1 MNRPIIHTA
10 WIAPL
15 ALAVTTGSACAGI
28 TTFWNTKVAWFNAVG
43 GAQKIDFVGNE
54 EAQIIGFDW
63 YIDYG
68 ITLGSFAHPEA
79 ASWVLHQ
86 SPATL
91 DGWGANPA
99 TGLLFDEQVINFLT
113 PQHAF
118 AYDEW
123 TNWGEDVTLKF
134 YFQWQL
140 IAAANCPATQFFE
153 SQVNFHGWVTDFAFD
168 RVEFNNSDIV
178 DAIYVVPS
186 PGGLAVLAAIV
197 GLCTGRRR
205 AG

>member
-1 MNRPIIHTA
+1 MNRHTINTV

-15 ALAVTTGSACAGI
+15 ALTIATGSASAGI
-28 TTFWNTKVAWFNAVG
+28 TTFWNTKDAWLAAAG

-54 EAQIIGFDW
+54 NYQIIGYDW

-68 ITLGSFAHPEA
+68 ITLASVAHPDA
-79 ASWVLHQ
+79 ASWVLYQHQ
-86 SPATL
+86 TTL
-91 DGWGANPA
+91 DGWGSTAA
-99 TGLLFDEQVINFLT
+99 TGLISDEQVVNFLS

-123 TNWGEDVTLKF
+123 TSWQEDVTLKF
-134 YFQWQL
+134 YLQGQF
-140 IAAANCPATQFFE
+140 IAAANCPATQFFQP
-153 SQVNFHGWVTDFAFD
+153 QVNFHGWVTDFAFD

-186 PGGLAVLAAIV
+186 PGGLAVLAAIA
-197 GLCTGRRR
+197 GLGRRR
-205 AG
+205 RRTA

>member
-1 MNRPIIHTA
+1 MNRQAINAA
-10 WIAPL
+10 WIASL
-15 ALAVTTGSACAGI
+15 ATTVTTGSVCAGI
-28 TTFWNTKVAWFNAVG
+28 TTYWNTKDAWLAAAG
-43 GAQKIDFVGNE
+43 GGQKIDFVGNE
-54 EAQIIGFDW
+54 EAQIIGYDW

-68 ITLGSFAHPEA
+68 ITLASFAHPEA

-86 SPATL
+86 SAATL

-99 TGLLFDEQVINFLT
+99 TGLLFDEHVINFLS

-123 TNWGEDVTLKF
+123 TSWQEDVTLKF
-134 YFQWQL
+134 YFQGQF
-140 IAAANCPATQFFE
+140 IAAANCPATQFFQP
-153 SQVNFHGWVTDFAFD
+153 QVNFHGWVTDFAFD

-197 GLCTGRRR
+197 GLGTRRRR
-205 AG
+205 AR